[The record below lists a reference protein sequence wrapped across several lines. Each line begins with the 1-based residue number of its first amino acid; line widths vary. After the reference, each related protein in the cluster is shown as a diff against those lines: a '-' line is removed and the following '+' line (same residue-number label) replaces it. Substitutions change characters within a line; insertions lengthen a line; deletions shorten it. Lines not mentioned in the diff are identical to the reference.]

1 MQKKNYNSNSNSNN
15 SNSNNSHHQ
24 PRGGG
29 NRKFRTGGGG
39 KPRPANDTSLPGVPR
54 DTAGGRNNPRFR
66 HQKPSIHIEP
76 GDPADY
82 YKVTGVLELHPDGYG
97 FLRDPTNDY
106 TRIITD
112 PFVPGSV
119 IERYGFREG
128 VLLTGMVQPGTKTQG
143 PRLREALDA
152 DGIPAD
158 DYVNVP
164 TFDERTPINPEEW
177 IRLETG
183 PQPLTTRVMDILTPL
198 GKGQRALIVA
208 PPRSGKTILL
218 HHISQAVVKN
228 HSDIKVI
235 ILLIDERPEE
245 VTDFRRAV
253 DAEVVA
259 SSLDRE
265 IESHVRLS
273 QLVIERCRRLAEMGK
288 DVVLLLDSITR
299 LARAFNKHVGSSGK
313 TMTGGVDVRAME
325 IPKKLFATARAFEG
339 GGSLTIIGTAL
350 IETGSRMDDLI
361 FQEFK
366 GTGNMELVLDRRLA
380 EQRIWPAIDIGLS
393 GTRREE
399 KLFPAEILH
408 GATLIRRTLSSRNP
422 IDAMETLTTKLSK
435 FNSNA
440 EFFYQFLK
448 GAKSQID

>member
-1 MQKKNYNSNSNSNN
+1 MQKKSYNPN
-15 SNSNNSHHQ
+15 H
-24 PRGGG
+24 R
-29 NRKFRTGGGG
+29 NRKFRSGGGGGG
-39 KPRPANDTSLPGVPR
+39 KPRPANDSSLPGVPR
-54 DTAGGRNNPRFR
+54 ESAGNRHNHKPRTQR
-66 HQKPSIHIEP
+66 PPVHIEP
-76 GDPADY
+76 GDPATY

-97 FLRDPTNDY
+97 FLRNPDNDY

-112 PFVPGSV
+112 PFMPGSL
-119 IERYGFREG
+119 IERYGLREG

-143 PRLREALDA
+143 PRLREVLDV
-152 DGIPAD
+152 DGISPD
-158 DYVNVP
+158 DYANVP

-177 IRLETG
+177 LRVETG
-183 PQPLTTRVMDILTPL
+183 PEPLTTRVMDILTPL

-228 HSDIKVI
+228 HPDVKVI

-253 DAEVVA
+253 NAEVVA

-288 DVVLLLDSITR
+288 DVFLLMDSITR
-299 LARAFNKHVGSSGK
+299 LARAFNKHIGNSGK
-313 TMTGGVDVRAME
+313 TMTGGVDIKAMDV
-325 IPKKLFATARAFEG
+325 PKKLFATARAFEG
-339 GGSLTIIGTAL
+339 GGSLTIVGTAL
-350 IETGSRMDDLI
+350 IETGSRMDELI

-380 EQRIWPAIDIGLS
+380 EMRIWPAIDIGLS

-399 KLFPAEILH
+399 KLFPEEILR
-408 GATLIRRTLSSRNP
+408 GATMIRRTLSSRNP
-422 IDAMETLTTKLSK
+422 VDAMETLTTKLSK